1 MENRNLGLGKFLIS
15 LPVVLGA
22 VALPAGILVL
32 FYLIFTDFYQRGF
45 LTGLLQGLICL
56 VIMFIHFIVG
66 LVFAEKY
73 WTARNEGLDGKIVI
87 RQFLIYLAI
96 GVLVQISLNIIF
108 ENPFKDPPAPSFF

>member
-15 LPVVLGA
+15 LAVVLGA

-32 FYLIFTDFYQRGF
+32 FYLIFTDFYQKGF

-56 VIMFIHFIVG
+56 IIMFIHFIVG
-66 LVFAEKY
+66 LALAEKY

-87 RQFLIYLAI
+87 RQFLIYLAV

-108 ENPFKDPPAPSFF
+108 ENPFKDPPVQSFF